1 MAAREHV
8 ALRVGSAALR
18 RFDDLAVEFGVTRS
32 LVLREALAAGEPLVG
47 ERLRKRKARDEAE
60 ERSP

>member
-1 MAAREHV
+1 M
-8 ALRVGSAALR
+8 R